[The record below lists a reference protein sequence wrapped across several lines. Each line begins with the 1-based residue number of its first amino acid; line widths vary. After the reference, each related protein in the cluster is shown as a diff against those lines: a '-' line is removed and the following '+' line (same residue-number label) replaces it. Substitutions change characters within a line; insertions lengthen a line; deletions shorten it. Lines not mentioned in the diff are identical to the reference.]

1 MQYADADDEGVA
13 TGTFTVQRVLTTPAT
28 GTVDC
33 ALEAERCIVAMGAL
47 SDYDRSGGFGVAFA
61 GGGEPIDI
69 PTITVAPAE
78 GLADGDV
85 VHVEGDGF
93 EPDSPVMLSV
103 CSIDPAG
110 CWSTGEPIELDGE
123 DVHDARAWGRVRR
136 WLLVHV
142 GLLADGD
149 GRVERRRAR
158 CGASCPARHPAPT
171 STAR

>member
-1 MQYADADDEGVA
+1 MQ
-13 TGTFTVQRVLTTPAT
+13 RILTTPAT

-33 ALEAERCIVAMGAL
+33 ALEAERCIVAMGAI
-47 SDYDRSGGFGVAFA
+47 SDYDRSGGFGVTFA

-69 PTITVAPAE
+69 PTLSVAPAD

-93 EPDSPVMLSV
+93 EPNAPVTLSV

-123 DVHDARAWGRVRR
+123 DVQAARDWRTSTTAATSFT
-136 WLLVHV
+136 
-142 GLLADGD
+142 GLLADAD
-149 GRVERRRAR
+149 GRVERATCR
-158 CGASCPARHPAPT
+158 CGGSCPAPPPAPT